1 MNEDVRKYFT
11 TGEFAKLCHVKKQTL
26 FHYDE
31 IGLLSPEIKK
41 ENGYRYYSYNQF
53 ELFQVI
59 GLFKE
64 VGVPLKKIKPLLKGK
79 TPGDITALLK
89 EKSLEI
95 ENKIKKLEHLQTMIQ
110 TKVKLTEQALETD
123 FSSVSFQHLDE
134 EKVMIGRPVLNLPE
148 RKYIAA
154 ISELIRYV
162 QLNELDE
169 GYPVGGIFAREQILK
184 KEFYNYTHFYMKIQ
198 EGIKN
203 VHYHVKPKGLYA
215 VGYQKGDEAE
225 AAYARMIQFIE
236 ANGLQMG
243 DAAYEEYMLDEMMV
257 DGIENQITRIQL
269 QVKSRQG

>member
-1 MNEDVRKYFT
+1 MSEDVRKYFT

-31 IGLLSPEIKK
+31 IGLLSPELKK

-64 VGVPLKKIKPLLKGK
+64 VGVPLKNIKPLLKGK

-148 RKYIAA
+148 RKYIAG

-169 GYPVGGIFAREQILK
+169 GYPVGGIFAREQILN

-198 EGIKN
+198 EGIEN
-203 VHYHVKPKGLYA
+203 IHYHVKPKGLYA

-225 AAYARMIQFIE
+225 AAYAEIIQFIE
-236 ANGLQMG
+236 ENGLQMG
-243 DAAYEEYMLDEMMV
+243 DYAYEEYILDEVVV

-269 QVKSRQG
+269 QVKSSQD